1 MFATSTD
8 VMHMAFALGFVVIA
22 IFLSLALMYLVF
34 VLRDVAK
41 ILGNV
46 RDVVDGVKSSIASPL
61 KAFMAMGDKL
71 GPFLEEHIKKAK
83 KKMKK

>member
-1 MFATSTD
+1 MFATSAD
-8 VMHMAFALGFVVIA
+8 MMNMSFAIGFIVIA

-46 RDVVDGVKSSIASPL
+46 RDVVDGVKTSVTSPL
-61 KAFMAMGDKL
+61 KALSALGDKV
-71 GPFLEEHIKKAK
+71 GPYIEEYMKKAK
-83 KKMKK
+83 KKKK